1 MANLFEA
8 AASAA
13 AEQTGPLAHRARPR
27 ALEEFVGQ
35 QHLLARGKV
44 LGELIRRGQAFSA
57 LFAGPPGTGK
67 TTLARIVSAAAAAEF
82 IRINAV
88 MSSVGEL
95 REHLREA
102 GLRLGRN
109 GTKTILFID
118 ELHRFNRS
126 QQDALLPDLEEGKVY
141 LLATTTENPNIAI
154 NTPILSRMRVFHFKP
169 LAEEELVAVMRRGIE
184 ALGDPA
190 FAPDDES
197 LLALSREAQGDARQA
212 HALLETCHRVFGCL
226 DADAIRELRGGSHL
240 TYDRAGDE
248 HFNVASAFIKSMRGS
263 DPDATLHYLARM
275 IEGGEDA
282 RFIARRI
289 VIAASEEIGNADP
302 LALVVAESAARA
314 AEFVGFPESKLIL
327 AQAALY
333 VACAVKSNAVTT
345 AIGAALDDLKA
356 NARARE
362 VPLHLRNQVPRG
374 MKGKPYRYPHDSPG
388 SFVREEYFPDPVR
401 FYFPKDAGTEKK
413 IRDRLAA
420 WWGKEWL
427 EGKE

>member
-1 MANLFEA
+1 MSDLFQA
-8 AASAA
+8 AASVQ
-13 AEQTGPLAHRARPR
+13 AEQTGPLAHRARPQ
-27 ALEEFVGQ
+27 LLDEFIGQ
-35 QHLLARGKV
+35 EHLLARGKV
-44 LGELIRRGQAFSA
+44 LGELIRQGQAFSA

-67 TTLARIVSAAAAAEF
+67 TTLARIVSTAARAEF
-82 IRINAV
+82 IRVNAV

-102 GLRLGRN
+102 GSRLGRH

-169 LAEEELVAVMRRGIE
+169 LGEQELVRVMERGVR
-184 ALGDPA
+184 ALADPG
-190 FAPDDES
+190 FAPPPEN
-197 LLALSREAQGDARQA
+197 LLKLAREAQGDARQA
-212 HALLETCHRVFGCL
+212 HALLETCHRVFGRV
-226 DADAIRELRGGSHL
+226 DDDAIRELRGGSHL

-345 AIGAALDDLKA
+345 AIGAALDELKT
-356 NARARE
+356 NPRGRE
-362 VPLHLRNQVPRG
+362 VPLHLRNQLPRG
-374 MKGKPYRYPHDSPG
+374 IKSQPYRYPHDAPG
-388 SFVREEYFPDPVR
+388 GFVQQEYFPEPVR

-420 WWGKEWL
+420 WWGKKWL
-427 EGKE
+427 EGS